1 MENQN
6 LPAPAGKTSTGLDQG
21 VSVLLAYLF
30 GWIGGLIFFLI
41 EKENRFVRFH
51 AMQSILLSVTVIV
64 LWIALSIIG
73 FVPVIG
79 WLISLLII
87 PLMFI
92 GNLALVIVLIIK
104 SYQGQWFK
112 LPILGDY
119 AEKISQN
126 TPV

>member
-6 LPAPAGKTSTGLDQG
+6 QPAEASKTSTGLDQG

-51 AMQSILLSVTVIV
+51 AMQSILLSVTFIV
-64 LWIALSIIG
+64 LWIALTIFGLI
-73 FVPVIG
+73 PVIG
-79 WLISLLII
+79 WLISVLLI
-87 PLMFI
+87 PVMFL
-92 GNLALVIVLIIK
+92 GNVALVIVLIVK
-104 SYQGQWFK
+104 AYQGQWFK
-112 LPILGDY
+112 LPVLGDY
-119 AEKISQN
+119 ADKFSKS